1 MFASI
6 TKAVVLNTENS
17 IETPYRYLKR
27 RGRIAAVSFISRF
40 IIVVVQT

>member
-1 MFASI
+1 MLASI
-6 TKAVVLNTENS
+6 TKAVVLNTDS